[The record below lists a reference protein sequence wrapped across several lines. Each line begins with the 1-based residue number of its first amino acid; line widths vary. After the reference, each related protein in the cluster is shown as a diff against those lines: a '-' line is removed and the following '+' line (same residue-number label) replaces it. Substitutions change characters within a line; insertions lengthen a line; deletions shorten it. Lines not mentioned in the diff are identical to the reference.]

1 MGKEVLRD
9 QKLWF
14 GGRDLT
20 GVMNSLGLDYGADAV
35 EDTTFGQQTHTFQGG
50 LKSVAASHQGFFD
63 AAAYEADLFDNVGVD
78 GVPMSY
84 SGPDAAEGA
93 VAFTFQSM
101 ESQYAPGGSVGEM
114 MGFSLAAAAA
124 GDLIRGTLGAN
135 RSAASSSGNSAA
147 FQLGAVGA
155 AQKLYGVLHVTEVAG
170 TLPTLDVTIESDDA
184 SGFASPT
191 TRITFAQK
199 TARGYEWATP
209 IDGAI
214 ADDWWRVAWTIGG
227 TTPAFTFAC
236 ILGIQ

>member
-1 MGKEVLRD
+1 MGNQILRD

-20 GVMNSLGLDYGADAV
+20 GVMSSLGLDYGADAV
-35 EDTTFGQQTHTFQGG
+35 EDTTFGQNSHTFQGG
-50 LKSVAASHQGFFD
+50 LKSVAASHQGYFD
-63 AAAYEADLFDNVGVD
+63 AAAYGSDLFDNVGVD
-78 GVPMSY
+78 GVPMSF
-84 SGPDAAEGA
+84 SGPDAVEGSPA
-93 VAFTFQSM
+93 YTFQSM

-114 MGFSLAAAAA
+114 MGFSLEAAAA

-135 RSAASSSGNSAA
+135 RAAASSSGNSAA

-155 AQKLYGVLHVTEVAG
+155 AQKLYGVLHVDTVAG
-170 TLPTLDVTIESDDA
+170 TLPTLDVTIESDDD

-191 TRITFAQK
+191 TRIAFSEK

-214 ADDWWRVAWTIGG
+214 ADDWWRVAWAIGG
-227 TTPAFTFAC
+227 TTPAFTLAC
-236 ILGIQ
+236 IVGIQ